1 MFLNVI
7 SFVGF
12 VLICIFI
19 IKYFRKSINYGLYK
33 TLSDCLVIL
42 TVLLLVITI
51 MIYPAQSVEAAYSGL
66 VTWATLVIPALL
78 PFFIGSEL
86 LINLGIVKF
95 IGILLEPIM
104 RPVFNVPGE
113 GSFAFVMSI
122 TSGYPVGA
130 KIVSKFKSDK
140 ILTKVEAQRLM
151 SFCSTSGPLF
161 MIGSV
166 SVGMFKSPKLGAFIA
181 ICHYLGAIMVGIIF
195 SFYKR
200 SPGNNK
206 PTKQRKNLIKK
217 SFSKIKTSN
226 SQNPP
231 IGAVLGNAVK
241 NSLNTILMVGGF
253 ITLFAVII
261 RMLKLLKI
269 TDLIA
274 SIITTLF
281 PLKIPSAVVH
291 SLIAGLL
298 EITTGTKFIAD
309 SVGIDLS
316 TKIAITSFIIG
327 WSGFSIHA
335 QVASILENTGIKSHI
350 YIVSKTLHGLLSSL
364 IAYIFFP
371 VFSNYFS
378 MSYPVYSA
386 YQLTDAYK
394 RFLYNCKLSVELFI
408 AILIGL
414 LFLSLLIASLL
425 KIHNYFV
432 CKKRIR

>member
-1 MFLNVI
+1 MFLDVI
-7 SFVGF
+7 LFVGF
-12 VLICIFI
+12 ILICIPI
-19 IKYFRKSINYGLYK
+19 AKYFRKFINYRLYK
-33 TLSDCLVIL
+33 TLSDCLVMLI
-42 TVLLLVITI
+42 VLLLVITI
-51 MIYPAQSVEAAYSGL
+51 MVYPAQSVEAAYNGL

-95 IGILLEPIM
+95 IGIILEPIM
-104 RPVFNVPGE
+104 RPIFNVPGE

-130 KIVSKFKSDK
+130 RIVSKFKSDK
-140 ILTKVEAQRLM
+140 ILTGIEAQRLI

-195 SFYKR
+195 SFYKK
-200 SPGNNK
+200 SPRDNK
-206 PTKQRKNLIKK
+206 PTKQRKNLIKRA
-217 SFSKIKTSN
+217 FSTIKTSY
-226 SQNPP
+226 SQNQP
-231 IGAVLGNAVK
+231 IGAILGNAVK
-241 NSLNTILMVGGF
+241 NSLDTILMVGGF

-269 TDLIA
+269 ADLAA
-274 SIITTLF
+274 SIVTLLS
-281 PLKIPSAVVH
+281 PLKIPSTVIH

-309 SVGIDLS
+309 SMGIDLS
-316 TKIAITSFIIG
+316 TKVAITSFIIG

-335 QVASILENTGIKSHI
+335 QVANILENTGIKSHI
-350 YIVSKTLHGLLSSL
+350 YIISKTLHGLLSSL
-364 IAYIFFP
+364 TAYIFFP

-378 MSYPVYSA
+378 ISCSVYSV
-386 YQLTDAYK
+386 YQLTDPYK
-394 RFLYNCKLSVELFI
+394 RFLYNCKLSIELFI
-408 AILIGL
+408 VVLIGL
-414 LFLSLLIASLL
+414 LFLSLMIAS
-425 KIHNYFV
+425 
-432 CKKRIR
+432 C